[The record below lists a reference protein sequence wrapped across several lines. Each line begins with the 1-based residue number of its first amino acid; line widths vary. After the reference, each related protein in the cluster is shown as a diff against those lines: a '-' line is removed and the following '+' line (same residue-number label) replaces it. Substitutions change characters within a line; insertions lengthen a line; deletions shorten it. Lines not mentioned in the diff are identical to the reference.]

1 MIPPWHGN
9 HAFST
14 LGLYTMS
21 HISHISFR
29 KDIFCLREERVTN
42 AYRKISFGG
51 MELKVPGVN
60 PYEKV
65 KLRMIPDEGTGLAEI
80 RFWYKDNLV
89 GTQKIKNT
97 LLKRVHF

>member
-1 MIPPWHGN
+1 M
-9 HAFST
+9 
-14 LGLYTMS
+14 
-21 HISHISFR
+21 
-29 KDIFCLREERVTN
+29 
-42 AYRKISFGG
+42 G
-51 MELKVPGVN
+51 MDLKVRGVN

-65 KLRMIPDEGTGLAEI
+65 KLRMIPAEGTGLAEI

>member
-1 MIPPWHGN
+1 
-9 HAFST
+9 
-14 LGLYTMS
+14 
-21 HISHISFR
+21 
-29 KDIFCLREERVTN
+29 
-42 AYRKISFGG
+42 
-51 MELKVPGVN
+51 MEMDLKVPGVN

-97 LLKRVHF
+97 LFQRVHF